1 MQHVAEE
8 VVATYP
14 LGVIVDR
21 AKDLRVDAAIVVAPA
36 EV

>member
-1 MQHVAEE
+1 

-21 AKDLRVDAAIVVAPA
+21 AKDRLVPSQPRPTTKDT
-36 EV
+36 